1 MTKTIKIRKLQ
12 RKDIYNG
19 FLLSLDSLRKS
30 SHIKPKKANVIF
42 NRISKNSH
50 QIIYVAEENSKIIGS
65 ASILIEQK
73 FIHDGGKVGH
83 IEDVAVRKESQGKGV
98 GRKIVVALLKYAEKQ
113 GCYKT
118 ILDCTDEM
126 IPFYENI
133 GFKRHSNSMR
143 FDHLSKK

>member
-1 MTKTIKIRKLQ
+1 MSAIKIRKLQ

-30 SHIKPKKANVIF
+30 SNIKPKKANTIF
-42 NRISKNSH
+42 DKISKNTH
-50 QIIYVAEENSKIIGS
+50 QVIYVAIQDSKIIGS

-83 IEDVAVRKESQGKGV
+83 IEDVSVRKEFQGKGV
-98 GRKIVVALLKYAEKQ
+98 GQKIVTALLKYAQRQ

-118 ILDCTDEM
+118 ILDCTDDL
-126 IPFYENI
+126 IPFYEKI

>member
-1 MTKTIKIRKLQ
+1 MTSIQIRKLQ

-42 NRISKNSH
+42 DKISKNPH
-50 QIIYVAEENSKIIGS
+50 QKIYVIVKNSKVIGS

-83 IEDVAVRKESQGKGV
+83 IEDVVIRKEFQGKRIGQ
-98 GRKIVVALLKYAEKQ
+98 KIVNILLKYAEKQ

-118 ILDCTDEM
+118 ILDCTNDLM
-126 IPFYENI
+126 PFYENL
-133 GFKRHSNSMR
+133 GFKRYSNSMR

>member
-1 MTKTIKIRKLQ
+1 MTTTKIRRLQ
-12 RKDIYNG
+12 RKDLYNG

-42 NRISKNSH
+42 DKISKNPH
-50 QIIYVAEENSKIIGS
+50 QIIYVAVENSKVIGS

-73 FIHDGGKVGH
+73 FIHNGGKVGH
-83 IEDVAVRKESQGKGV
+83 IEDVVVGKEFQGKGI
-98 GRKIVVALLKYAEKQ
+98 GQKIVNALLEYAEKQ

-118 ILDCTDEM
+118 ILDCTDDL

>member
-1 MTKTIKIRKLQ
+1 MTAIKIRKLQ
-12 RKDIYNG
+12 RRDISNG

-30 SHIKPKKANVIF
+30 SHIKPKKASMVF
-42 NRISKNSH
+42 NKISKNPH
-50 QIIYVAEENSKIIGS
+50 QVIYVAEENSKIIGS

-83 IEDVAVRKESQGKGV
+83 IEDVVVTKEFQGKGI
-98 GRKIVVALLKYAEKQ
+98 GKKIVDALLKYAEKQ

-118 ILDCTDEM
+118 ILDCTDEL

>member
-1 MTKTIKIRKLQ
+1 MKPRKAG
-12 RKDIYNG
+12 I
-19 FLLSLDSLRKS
+19 
-30 SHIKPKKANVIF
+30 IF
-42 NRISKNSH
+42 DKISKNP
-50 QIIYVAEENSKIIGS
+50 QQVIYVAEENSKIIGS

-83 IEDVAVRKESQGKGV
+83 IEDVVVRKEFQGKGV
-98 GRKIVVALLKYAEKQ
+98 GKQIVVALLRYAEKQ

-118 ILDCTDEM
+118 ILDCADEL

-143 FDHLSKK
+143 FDYRSKK

>member
-1 MTKTIKIRKLQ
+1 MTTDIKIRKLQ
-12 RKDIYNG
+12 KKDIYNG

-30 SHIKPKKANVIF
+30 SNIKPKKANVIF
-42 NRISKNSH
+42 NKITKNPH
-50 QIIYVAEENSKIIGS
+50 QVIYVAEENSEIIGS
-65 ASILIEQK
+65 ASVLIEQK

-83 IEDVAVRKESQGKGV
+83 IEDVAVRKEFQGKGV
-98 GRKIVVALLKYAEKQ
+98 GRKIVLALLKYAKKQ

-118 ILDCTDEM
+118 ILDCTDEL

-133 GFKRHSNSMR
+133 GFKRYSNSMR

>member
-42 NRISKNSH
+42 NKISKNSH

-83 IEDVAVRKESQGKGV
+83 IEDVAVRKEYQGKGV
-98 GRKIVVALLKYAEKQ
+98 GKKIVVALLKYAEKQ

-118 ILDCTDEM
+118 ILDCTDEL